1 MKIKDRKGS
10 ENGVADHLSSQAL
23 LQVHDIKI
31 TPWYADMV
39 NYLVIGNLPFDLSK
53 RRRNKLKV
61 SLSIICGK
69 HLIHGSFALTKLLGG
84 VSLMS
89 SLSMYYSSVMCML
102 VVGISAPN
110 VLLRKY

>member
-1 MKIKDRKGS
+1 MKIIDRKGS

-53 RRRNKLKV
+53 RRRDKLK
-61 SLSIICGK
+61 SESK
-69 HLIHGSFALTKLLGG
+69 HYMWEAP
-84 VSLMS
+84 
-89 SLSMYYSSVMCML
+89 YSWKFYFDQVIRRC
-102 VVGISAPN
+102 VPN
-110 VLLRKY
+110 E